1 MLSKSSHK
9 TEGLHFLIQTRSPRF
24 WWGDWYTRNHYGL
37 ISGRNHVLIQ
47 RLNKSNTVHLS
58 LTQADIDQVL
68 LLTLPSRACRKL
80 QFPSCQAVI
89 TKALRRADGEL
100 KNPKLVTRTQFLVAN
115 SEKVFDSI
123 INLWLKTR
131 QKADTCGEFRTQTGC
146 LVEMRQQEEV
156 KVDIEAHLKDESTF
170 EIVF

>member
-1 MLSKSSHK
+1 MK
-9 TEGLHFLIQTRSPRF
+9 
-24 WWGDWYTRNHYGL
+24 
-37 ISGRNHVLIQ
+37 
-47 RLNKSNTVHLS
+47 KSNTVHLS

-89 TKALRRADGEL
+89 TKALRRADGGL
-100 KNPKLVTRTQFLVAN
+100 KNPELVTGTQFLVVN

-131 QKADTCGEFRTQTGC
+131 QKAATCGEFRTQTGY
-146 LVEMRQQEEV
+146 LAEMCQQDEV
-156 KVDIEAHLKDESTF
+156 KVDVGAH
-170 EIVF
+170 